1 MMTKM
6 NRKIKIIVFLI
17 SIFLVV
23 FLFGVSVSAA
33 ETRISPKDPV
43 TLEVGIGGFKQ
54 VTGGIAQYIGQIY
67 WFATAIVGGLAVVMI
82 IIGAVQYSSSAGNKA
97 AIGSAK
103 ETITSAIIGLVIVLM
118 AYLILGSISGDF
130 VNIANPRLK
139 TITISDQNSKGSY
152 YCDSDTVV
160 SNQYICKLDP
170 SGQKTSGGCT
180 ASTQG
185 LQCTPGGPPP
195 KTVTCSELEAT
206 REGCEKASDYWCQY
220 CELPNG
226 EKSCIKN
233 EEHCGKECSEN
244 CMPENDYFS
253 CLTQNYL
260 CESACSPLSF
270 VRDDVN
276 GCRCGNGPADLA
288 GCQAICGYG
297 NESWIP
303 PRANPDITN
312 PEVGTCSCRD
322 KKTLTVKQSLVECE
336 KNKEKWTKRC
346 VDDFKCGPG
355 GPGGPGRDAYCCTGS
370 QAPTP

>member
-1 MMTKM
+1 M
-6 NRKIKIIVFLI
+6 KIFTRQLVWLFIIIV
-17 SIFLVV
+17 LVSCFSPFFV
-23 FLFGVSVSAA
+23 QA
-33 ETRISPKDPV
+33 ETVRITPV
-43 TLEVGIGGFKQ
+43 KPVNLEVGIGGFKQ

-103 ETITSAIIGLVIVLM
+103 ETMTSAIIGLVIVLM

-130 VNIANPRLK
+130 VNLANPRLK
-139 TITISDQNSKGSY
+139 TISISDQNSSKGSY

-180 ASTQG
+180 AATQG
-185 LQCTPGGPPP
+185 LQCTPEGRPP

-206 REGCEKASDYWCQY
+206 KEGCEKASNYWCQY

-226 EKSCIKN
+226 EKSCIKE
-233 EEHCGKECSEN
+233 EEHCGDECNEN

-260 CESACSPLSF
+260 CESACSPLNY
-270 VRDDVN
+270 VRDNVN

-288 GCQAICGYG
+288 SCQTICGYG

-322 KKTLTVKQSLVECE
+322 KKTLTVKQSLADCE
-336 KNKEKWTKRC
+336 ENKAKWTKRC

-355 GPGGPGRDAYCCTGS
+355 GSGGPGRDAYCCTENKVP
-370 QAPTP
+370 AP